1 MLYRKVSHSEYK
13 DFIKIKE
20 CTAVL
25 EKKYDRLYYRNGKQI
40 MGTFRGLS
48 SDGLHP
54 SDAGHTMIAQNL
66 SNFMRAHGL

>member
-1 MLYRKVSHSEYK
+1 M
-13 DFIKIKE
+13 
-20 CTAVL
+20 
-25 EKKYDRLYYRNGKQI
+25 YYRNGTQI